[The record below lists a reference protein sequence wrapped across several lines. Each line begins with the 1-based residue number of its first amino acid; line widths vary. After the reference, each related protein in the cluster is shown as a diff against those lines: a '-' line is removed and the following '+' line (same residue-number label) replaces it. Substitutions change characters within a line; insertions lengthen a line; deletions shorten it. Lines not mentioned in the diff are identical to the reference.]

1 MSVNLTPKEM
11 EELKGRFSTVMINET
26 ISNDSIVCT
35 LSTGKVVNGVVVT
48 ENGVQIKSVSELLFG

>member
-1 MSVNLTPKEM
+1 M

-35 LSTGKVVNGVVVT
+35 LSTGKVVNGVVT

>member
-11 EELKGRFSTVMINET
+11 SELQGRFSTVMINET
-26 ISNDSIVCT
+26 ISNDTIVYT
-35 LSTGKVVNGVVVT
+35 LSTGKVINGVIT

>member
-11 EELKGRFSTVMINET
+11 EELRGRFSTVMINET
-26 ISNDSIVCT
+26 IIHDTIVYT
-35 LSTGKVVNGVVVT
+35 LSTGKVVNGVVT

>member
-11 EELKGRFSTVMINET
+11 SELQGRFSTVMINET
-26 ISNDSIVCT
+26 ISNDTIVCT
-35 LSTGKVVNGVVVT
+35 LSTGKVINGVIT

>member
-11 EELKGRFSTVMINET
+11 EELRGRFSTVMINET
-26 ISNDSIVCT
+26 ISNDTIVYT
-35 LSTGKVVNGVVVT
+35 LTTGKVVNGVVA

>member
-11 EELKGRFSTVMINET
+11 SELQGRFSTVMINET
-26 ISNDSIVCT
+26 ISNDTIVYT
-35 LSTGKVVNGVVVT
+35 LSTGKVVNGVVT

>member
-11 EELKGRFSTVMINET
+11 AELQYRFSTVMINET
-26 ISNDSIVCT
+26 ISNDTVVHT
-35 LSTGKVVNGVVVT
+35 LSTGKVVNGVVT